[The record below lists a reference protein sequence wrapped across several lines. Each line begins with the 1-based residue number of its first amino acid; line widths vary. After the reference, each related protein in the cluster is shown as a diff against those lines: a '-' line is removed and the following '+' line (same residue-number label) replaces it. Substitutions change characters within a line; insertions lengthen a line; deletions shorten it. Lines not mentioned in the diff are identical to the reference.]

1 MTPGRYAARRRPRN
15 GLKSTGC
22 QMARRL
28 ILLALALAGS
38 TGTTAAQDAPAYC
51 AELQQIV
58 SIAMTKGRF
67 SDIAGK
73 TQQGDFH
80 ATDLALPGWKDC
92 SLYGASTYTCDSA
105 EVDTAERAE
114 AAQAAIL
121 REIKACLGAG
131 WSEADGRSSPS
142 HVVLHSALRPVSIT
156 LSMDATDNKTHVV
169 HLIVFIRRR

>member
-1 MTPGRYAARRRPRN
+1 
-15 GLKSTGC
+15 
-22 QMARRL
+22 MAKRL

-38 TGTTAAQDAPAYC
+38 TATTAAQDAPAYC
-51 AELQQIV
+51 SELQQIV
-58 SIAMTKGRF
+58 SLAMTKGRF

-73 TQQGDFH
+73 PQQGDFH
-80 ATDLALPGWKDC
+80 DTSLPLAGWSNC
-92 SLYGASTYTCDSA
+92 SVHGASTYTCDSA
-105 EVDTAERAE
+105 EVDTTEQVE

-121 REIKACLGAG
+121 QQVKACLGAG

-156 LSMDATDNKTHVV
+156 LSMDATDNKTQVV

>member
-1 MTPGRYAARRRPRN
+1 
-15 GLKSTGC
+15 
-22 QMARRL
+22 MAKRL
-28 ILLALALAGS
+28 ILLVLALADS
-38 TGTTAAQDAPAYC
+38 TATTAAQDAPAYC
-51 AELQQIV
+51 SELQQIV
-58 SIAMTKGRF
+58 SLAMTKGRF
-67 SDIAGK
+67 SDIAGTPQK
-73 TQQGDFH
+73 GDFH

-92 SLYGASTYTCDSA
+92 SLYGASTYTCDSV
-105 EVDTAERAE
+105 EVDTVQRAE

-121 REIKACLGAG
+121 QEIKACLGQG

>member
-1 MTPGRYAARRRPRN
+1 
-15 GLKSTGC
+15 
-22 QMARRL
+22 MAKRL

-38 TGTTAAQDAPAYC
+38 TATTAAQDATTAAPAYC
-51 AELQQIV
+51 SELQQIV
-58 SIAMTKGRF
+58 SLAMTKARF

-73 TQQGDFH
+73 PQQGDFH
-80 ATDLALPGWKDC
+80 DASLRLSGWRNC
-92 SLYGASTYTCDSA
+92 SLYGANTYTCDSA
-105 EVDTAERAE
+105 EVGTTEQAE

-121 REIKACLGAG
+121 QEIKACLGIG

-156 LSMDATDNKTHVV
+156 LSMDATDNKTHFV

>member
-1 MTPGRYAARRRPRN
+1 MRYRV
-15 GLKSTGC
+15 
-22 QMARRL
+22 
-28 ILLALALAGS
+28 IFALALAS
-38 TGTTAAQDAPAYC
+38 LPTTTPAQDAATDAPAYC
-51 AELQQIV
+51 SELQQIV

-67 SDIAGK
+67 SDIAG
-73 TQQGDFH
+73 TPQQGDFH
-80 ATDLALPGWKDC
+80 AAGLALPGWKDC
-92 SLYGASTYTCDSA
+92 SLYGASTYTCDSV
-105 EVDTAERAE
+105 EVDTAEQAE

-121 REIKACLGAG
+121 QEIKACLGRG

>member
-1 MTPGRYAARRRPRN
+1 
-15 GLKSTGC
+15 
-22 QMARRL
+22 MAKRL

-38 TGTTAAQDAPAYC
+38 TATTAAQDAPAYC
-51 AELQQIV
+51 PQLQEIV
-58 SIAMTKGRF
+58 SLAMTKGRF

-73 TQQGDFH
+73 PQQGDFH
-80 ATDLALPGWKDC
+80 DTSLPLAGWSNC
-92 SLYGASTYTCDSA
+92 SLYGTSTYTCDSV
-105 EVDTAERAE
+105 EVDTAEQAE

-121 REIKACLGAG
+121 QQVKACLGQG

-156 LSMDATDNKTHVV
+156 LSMVATDNKTQVV

>member
-1 MTPGRYAARRRPRN
+1 MTYRVVF
-15 GLKSTGC
+15 
-22 QMARRL
+22 
-28 ILLALALAGS
+28 ALALGS
-38 TGTTAAQDAPAYC
+38 LPTTTSAQDATRDAPDYC
-51 AELQQIV
+51 SELQEIV
-58 SIAMTKGRF
+58 SLAMTKGRF

-73 TQQGDFH
+73 PQQGDFH
-80 ATDLALPGWKDC
+80 ATDRALPGWKDC

-105 EVDTAERAE
+105 EVETAQQAE

-121 REIKACLGAG
+121 QEVKACLGVG

>member
-1 MTPGRYAARRRPRN
+1 
-15 GLKSTGC
+15 
-22 QMARRL
+22 MAKRL

-38 TGTTAAQDAPAYC
+38 TATTAAQDASAYC
-51 AELQQIV
+51 SDLQQIV
-58 SIAMTKGRF
+58 SLAMTKGRF

-73 TQQGDFH
+73 PQQGDFH
-80 ATDLALPGWKDC
+80 DTSLPLAGWRNC
-92 SLYGASTYTCDSA
+92 SLYGTSTYTCDSV
-105 EVDTAERAE
+105 EVDTAEQAE

-121 REIKACLGAG
+121 QQVKACLGQG

-169 HLIVFIRRR
+169 HLIVFIRKR

>member
-1 MTPGRYAARRRPRN
+1 MRYRMVFA
-15 GLKSTGC
+15 LT
-22 QMARRL
+22 
-28 ILLALALAGS
+28 LASLP
-38 TGTTAAQDAPAYC
+38 TTTSAQNATTDAPVYC
-51 AELQQIV
+51 SALHEIV
-58 SIAMTKGRF
+58 SLAMTKGRF

-73 TQQGDFH
+73 PQQGDFH
-80 ATDLALPGWKDC
+80 ATDRALPGWKDC

-105 EVDTAERAE
+105 EVDTAQQAE

-121 REIKACLGAG
+121 QEIKACLGQG

>member
-1 MTPGRYAARRRPRN
+1 
-15 GLKSTGC
+15 
-22 QMARRL
+22 MAKRL

-38 TGTTAAQDAPAYC
+38 TATTAAQDASAYC
-51 AELQQIV
+51 SDLQQIV
-58 SIAMTKGRF
+58 SLAMTKGRF

-73 TQQGDFH
+73 PQQGDFH
-80 ATDLALPGWKDC
+80 DTSLPLAGWRNC
-92 SLYGASTYTCDSA
+92 SLYGTSTYTCDSV
-105 EVDTAERAE
+105 EVDTAEQAE

-121 REIKACLGAG
+121 QQVKACLGQG

-156 LSMDATDNKTHVV
+156 LSMDATDNKTQVV

>member
-1 MTPGRYAARRRPRN
+1 
-15 GLKSTGC
+15 
-22 QMARRL
+22 MAKRL

-38 TGTTAAQDAPAYC
+38 TATTAAQDASAYC
-51 AELQQIV
+51 SDLQQIV
-58 SIAMTKGRF
+58 SLAMTKGRF

-73 TQQGDFH
+73 PQQGDFH
-80 ATDLALPGWKDC
+80 DTSLPLAGWRNC
-92 SLYGASTYTCDSA
+92 SLYGTSTYTCDSV
-105 EVDTAERAE
+105 EVDTAEQAE

-121 REIKACLGAG
+121 QLVKACLGQG

-156 LSMDATDNKTHVV
+156 LSMDATDNKTQVV

>member
-1 MTPGRYAARRRPRN
+1 MTYRV
-15 GLKSTGC
+15 
-22 QMARRL
+22 
-28 ILLALALAGS
+28 IFALALVSLPA
-38 TGTTAAQDAPAYC
+38 TTLAQDAATDAPAYC
-51 AELQQIV
+51 SELQQIV

-73 TQQGDFH
+73 PQQGDFH
-80 ATDLALPGWKDC
+80 ATDLALPGWKEC
-92 SLYGASTYTCDSA
+92 SLYGASTYTCDSV
-105 EVDTAERAE
+105 EVDTAQRAE

-121 REIKACLGAG
+121 QEIKACLGQG

>member
-1 MTPGRYAARRRPRN
+1 
-15 GLKSTGC
+15 
-22 QMARRL
+22 MAKHL
-28 ILLALALAGS
+28 ILLALVLAGS
-38 TGTTAAQDAPAYC
+38 TAAAAAQDAPAYC
-51 AELQQIV
+51 SELQQIV

-73 TQQGDFH
+73 PQQGDFH
-80 ATDLALPGWKDC
+80 DTNLSLAGWRNC
-92 SLYGASTYTCDSA
+92 SLYGASTYTCDSV
-105 EVDTAERAE
+105 EVDTAQRAE

-121 REIKACLGAG
+121 QEIKACLGQG

-156 LSMDATDNKTHVV
+156 LSMVATDNKTHVV

>member
-1 MTPGRYAARRRPRN
+1 M
-15 GLKSTGC
+15 
-22 QMARRL
+22 MF
-28 ILLALALAGS
+28 ALALAGLP
-38 TGTTAAQDAPAYC
+38 TATSAQETSSDAPAYC
-51 AELQQIV
+51 SELKQIA
-58 SIAMTKGRF
+58 SLAMTKGRF

-73 TQQGDFH
+73 PQQGDFH
-80 ATDLALPGWKDC
+80 ATNLPLPGWKDC
-92 SLYGASTYTCDSA
+92 SLYGASTYTCDSV
-105 EVDTAERAE
+105 EVDTAQRAE

-121 REIKACLGAG
+121 QEIKACLGQG

>member
-1 MTPGRYAARRRPRN
+1 
-15 GLKSTGC
+15 
-22 QMARRL
+22 MAKRL
-28 ILLALALAGS
+28 ILLAFALAGS
-38 TGTTAAQDAPAYC
+38 TATTAAQDAPAYC
-51 AELQQIV
+51 SELQEIA
-58 SIAMTKGRF
+58 SLAMTKGRF

-73 TQQGDFH
+73 PQQGDFH
-80 ATDLALPGWKDC
+80 ATDRALPGWKDC
-92 SLYGASTYTCDSA
+92 SLYGASTYTCDSV
-105 EVDTAERAE
+105 EIDTAQQAE

-121 REIKACLGAG
+121 QEVKACLGVG